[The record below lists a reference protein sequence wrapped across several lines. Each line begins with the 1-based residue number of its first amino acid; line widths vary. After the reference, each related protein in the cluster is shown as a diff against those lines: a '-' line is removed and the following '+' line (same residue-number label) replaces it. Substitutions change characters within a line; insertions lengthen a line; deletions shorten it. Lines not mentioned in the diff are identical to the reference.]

1 MLIIFIHIYIHTLRT
16 EVVKLQTKLYG
27 LAGDRS
33 DLSGELTALRLKR
46 VAQRTSALQ
55 DNEEVILIILVLTYT
70 LQVYS

>member
-1 MLIIFIHIYIHTLRT
+1 MSIIFIHIYIHTLRT

-33 DLSGELTALRLKR
+33 DLAGELTALRLKR

-55 DNEEVILIILVLTYT
+55 DNDEVLLIILVLTYT
-70 LQVYS
+70 LQVCS